1 MKLGIAGRKALVL
14 GGGRGLGLAVA
25 RALAAEG
32 VDLVISSRSLERL
45 EEAARAIRADHAVKV
60 TAAACDMSD
69 RDQVSALWKET
80 ERQLG
85 QVDILLNNHGG
96 PPLGLAADL
105 EENALLA
112 HFTPMVESVIRL
124 TRLALPGMRERRW
137 GRILTIGS
145 SGMIQQLPNMALSNT
160 LRAAIVGYMKTLA
173 SEVAADGV
181 TVNIL
186 APGKVYTDRVQ
197 SSAETNAGR
206 LGVTVEE
213 IKKRSIAD
221 IPVGRY
227 GLPEEVGAMAA
238 FLCGEQA
245 GFMTGSIWRVEGGL
259 IRSIL

>member
-1 MKLGIAGRKALVL
+1 
-14 GGGRGLGLAVA
+14 
-25 RALAAEG
+25 
-32 VDLVISSRSLERL
+32 
-45 EEAARAIRADHAVKV
+45 
-60 TAAACDMSD
+60 
-69 RDQVSALWKET
+69 
-80 ERQLG
+80 
-85 QVDILLNNHGG
+85 
-96 PPLGLAADL
+96 
-105 EENALLA
+105 
-112 HFTPMVESVIRL
+112 
-124 TRLALPGMRERRW
+124 
-137 GRILTIGS
+137 LTIGS
-145 SGMIQQLPNMALSNT
+145 SGVIQQLPNMALSNT
-160 LRAAIVGYMKTLA
+160 LRAAVVGYMKTLA

-197 SSAETNAGR
+197 SSAETNAAR
-206 LGVTVEE
+206 LGVSVEE